1 MGTPE
6 NVANVDS
13 LISPDQSL
21 TIDKV
26 AIKCGLSHKTI
37 HTIIHEDLGLSNL
50 SACSVPPFSQMT
62 TKGMEFMTKKRIKL
76 LPHAPYSPD
85 LAPCDFWLFP
95 QLKTFLAKSKFD
107 TKMELKAAVE
117 GYMREVS
124 KNGLL
129 FVMESWDK
137 RLTKCIELQGD
148 YVKK

>member
-1 MGTPE
+1 
-6 NVANVDS
+6 
-13 LISPDQSL
+13 
-21 TIDKV
+21 
-26 AIKCGLSHKTI
+26 
-37 HTIIHEDLGLSNL
+37 
-50 SACSVPPFSQMT
+50 MT
-62 TKGMEFMTKKRIKL
+62 TKGMEFMTKKKIKL

-85 LAPCDFWLFP
+85 LAQCDFWLFP

-117 GYMREVS
+117 GYMKEVS

-148 YVKK
+148 YVKKYLLTITFQKCLIKKILQQSGSCVIYPRRIKSEVMRLPC

>member
-1 MGTPE
+1 MKILVSQT
-6 NVANVDS
+6 
-13 LISPDQSL
+13 
-21 TIDKV
+21 
-26 AIKCGLSHKTI
+26 
-37 HTIIHEDLGLSNL
+37 
-50 SACSVPPFSQMT
+50 SVLVWHPVFSQMT

-117 GYMREVS
+117 GYMKEVS

>member
-1 MGTPE
+1 MKILVSQT
-6 NVANVDS
+6 
-13 LISPDQSL
+13 
-21 TIDKV
+21 
-26 AIKCGLSHKTI
+26 
-37 HTIIHEDLGLSNL
+37 
-50 SACSVPPFSQMT
+50 SVLVWHPIFSQMT

-76 LPHAPYSPD
+76 LPHAPYSLD

-107 TKMELKAAVE
+107 TKMELKVALE
-117 GYMREVS
+117 GNMREVS